1 MWSITKYKFVS
12 LLKAK
17 KFPLVTRHNRV
28 KFGPKLKSGSGV
40 RTSKLIVTTLL
51 YMRKQAVKH
60 PLISIIVALYTISSV
75 SYILE

>member
-17 KFPLVTRHNRV
+17 KF
-28 KFGPKLKSGSGV
+28 GPELKSGSGV